1 MNSIQKQHINNPF
14 LILNIFEK
22 KVKNFDEF

>member
-1 MNSIQKQHINNPF
+1 MAIDEKSY

-22 KVKNFDEF
+22 KRILKINQYLEN